1 MDRYMTTGRL
11 WRVQF
16 MGRYMISDLFDAPR
30 IPYPVALHRSQ
41 LMLGC
46 ADPTSACV
54 KVTETV
60 YIETRAPCKQALM
73 RDSGER
79 TNK

>member
-46 ADPTSACV
+46 ADPT
-54 KVTETV
+54 
-60 YIETRAPCKQALM
+60 
-73 RDSGER
+73 
-79 TNK
+79 